1 MTLFWLVV
9 WNIFFFSIIYG
20 IILPIDEYFSRWLNH
35 QPGINLRA
43 PELCLKTDPMDNIMF
58 LANSHGLY
66 WLIFFMKSPRTNPQ
80 EHIPRPQ
87 SVLRMDLSH
96 YWISRVVALGAG
108 GRGVEK
114 IREFP
119 RGNGPLNI

>member
-1 MTLFWLVV
+1 MLFYSQETTIHFGYPIYL
-9 WNIFFFSIIYG
+9 IGGLEHFLFSIIYG

-66 WLIFFMKSPRTNPQ
+66 WFNIIFFPNS
-80 EHIPRPQ
+80 HG
-87 SVLRMDLSH
+87 LS
-96 YWISRVVALGAG
+96 
-108 GRGVEK
+108 
-114 IREFP
+114 
-119 RGNGPLNI
+119 